1 MSLAASVRVSPASS
15 IRANRASLAR
25 SSSPLDDGIRLT
37 ERSTAFIIR
46 LRHAQAAAAR
56 VAPRNGLSS
65 RRRVA
70 TGTVALRAQPRSRT
84 VARSAPYT
92 PLKINA
98 VRHLSRNLKL
108 RSLCR
113 STPRS
118 RTTACRFFSTTT
130 TTTTT
135 RRLHR
140 AEAARSR
147 ARNARV
153 ETRDDSSNDSSL
165 ARTDVDRRRRTRV
178 SSASVVKRRRLTRS
192 ALSRLLRFSFL
203 ARKQVI
209 PSLQGDAS
217 TQSPPD
223 LPSFIFKERIVYLGM
238 TLVPSV
244 TELILAELLYLQ
256 YEDNNKPIYL
266 YINSTG
272 TSKEGQKYGYDTEA
286 FAIYDTMKYVNP
298 PVHTVAVGTAWGEA
312 AMLLACGEKGH
323 RAALPSASIMIK
335 QPINAFRGQ
344 ATELEI
350 QRKEIRNTKRQ
361 TLELLSKGIGR
372 DYEEIEKD
380 INRPKYFNPWEAVE
394 YGIIDQVLDGKH

>member
-1 MSLAASVRVSPASS
+1 MMRKRTFAHFLFFESRLTFHDCRSRSLSDSPLFAQANSLAPIRRSREDDVRARLSVRRGFGDAPGARARRSVTRADAGRRTRRTVTSPMSLAASVRVSPASS

-178 SSASVVKRRRLTRS
+178 SSASVVKRR
-192 ALSRLLRFSFL
+192 
-203 ARKQVI
+203 
-209 PSLQGDAS
+209 
-217 TQSPPD
+217 
-223 LPSFIFKERIVYLGM
+223 
-238 TLVPSV
+238 
-244 TELILAELLYLQ
+244 
-256 YEDNNKPIYL
+256 
-266 YINSTG
+266 
-272 TSKEGQKYGYDTEA
+272 
-286 FAIYDTMKYVNP
+286 
-298 PVHTVAVGTAWGEA
+298 
-312 AMLLACGEKGH
+312 
-323 RAALPSASIMIK
+323 
-335 QPINAFRGQ
+335 
-344 ATELEI
+344 
-350 QRKEIRNTKRQ
+350 
-361 TLELLSKGIGR
+361 
-372 DYEEIEKD
+372 
-380 INRPKYFNPWEAVE
+380 
-394 YGIIDQVLDGKH
+394 

>member
-135 RRLHR
+135 TRRLHR

-165 ARTDVDRRRRTRV
+165 ARTDVDRRRRRKCLFRV
-178 SSASVVKRRRLTRS
+178 RS
-192 ALSRLLRFSFL
+192 EAPTTDAFGALDFCAFL

>member
-1 MSLAASVRVSPASS
+1 MRARLSVRRGFGDAPGARARRSVTRADAGRRTRRTVTSPMSLAASVRVSPASS

-25 SSSPLDDGIRLT
+25 SSSPLDHGIRLT

-108 RSLCR
+108 RSLCH

-130 TTTTT
+130 TTTT
-135 RRLHR
+135 RRLRR

-153 ETRDDSSNDSSL
+153 ETRDDDANDSSL

-178 SSASVVKRRRLTRS
+178 SSASVVKRR
-192 ALSRLLRFSFL
+192 
-203 ARKQVI
+203 
-209 PSLQGDAS
+209 
-217 TQSPPD
+217 
-223 LPSFIFKERIVYLGM
+223 
-238 TLVPSV
+238 
-244 TELILAELLYLQ
+244 
-256 YEDNNKPIYL
+256 
-266 YINSTG
+266 
-272 TSKEGQKYGYDTEA
+272 
-286 FAIYDTMKYVNP
+286 
-298 PVHTVAVGTAWGEA
+298 
-312 AMLLACGEKGH
+312 
-323 RAALPSASIMIK
+323 
-335 QPINAFRGQ
+335 
-344 ATELEI
+344 
-350 QRKEIRNTKRQ
+350 
-361 TLELLSKGIGR
+361 
-372 DYEEIEKD
+372 
-380 INRPKYFNPWEAVE
+380 
-394 YGIIDQVLDGKH
+394 

>member
-1 MSLAASVRVSPASS
+1 
-15 IRANRASLAR
+15 
-25 SSSPLDDGIRLT
+25 
-37 ERSTAFIIR
+37 
-46 LRHAQAAAAR
+46 
-56 VAPRNGLSS
+56 
-65 RRRVA
+65 
-70 TGTVALRAQPRSRT
+70 
-84 VARSAPYT
+84 
-92 PLKINA
+92 
-98 VRHLSRNLKL
+98 
-108 RSLCR
+108 
-113 STPRS
+113 
-118 RTTACRFFSTTT
+118 
-130 TTTTT
+130 
-135 RRLHR
+135 
-140 AEAARSR
+140 
-147 ARNARV
+147 
-153 ETRDDSSNDSSL
+153 
-165 ARTDVDRRRRTRV
+165 
-178 SSASVVKRRRLTRS
+178 VKRRRLTRS
-192 ALSRLLRFSFL
+192 ALSTFALSFL